1 MEVREITCSHQ
12 ELFQASIDCLGCVT
26 EYILFYCRGNMKR
39 QPIYLAISLSL
50 LIITLFATGVPTP
63 VEFKVVNSQ
72 FWANKQ
78 SAQAAP
84 TNAGKPISEVSLNK
98 DGTIMVNGKSFFPLG
113 IYHNSQNSPD
123 WSTTGKRGLNDL
135 QEIAKAGFNTIHPEI
150 GGNYESD
157 VLFLKE
163 ALRLGVYVLPNFSY
177 DNRIAI
183 ISKYKN
189 NPAILGWDIA
199 DDVDHPNNKF
209 TPAKI
214 MKWHRDTKQIDSN
227 RLTYTSGAF
236 LNNIE
241 PFMHTSDIVGF
252 QSYPIDNGTGD
263 KKPLRN
269 SYYTYYSLLTA
280 KLDNNG
286 NPSEPILDKRTIIA
300 NLQVFPW
307 KDKPPNAHE
316 VRNMTYSALINGVKG
331 ILYFTYFDGK
341 WDLPIHKDLW
351 NGIKSLVPE
360 INTLTPVLL
369 NGALT
374 KIDTKVDDLYAG
386 QWTYNNSVYVVIL
399 NTNPDNFIQASVKLP
414 TQFKGSA
421 QPVFSERP
429 KGMVYA
435 NRKLSGVIQ
444 PGDVHVYKISE

>member
-1 MEVREITCSHQ
+1 MTR
-12 ELFQASIDCLGCVT
+12 
-26 EYILFYCRGNMKR
+26 K
-39 QPIYLAISLSL
+39 PIYLVISLFTSL
-50 LIITLFATGVPTP
+50 LIITLFATGIPTP
-63 VEFKVVNSQ
+63 VGFNVMDSQ
-72 FWANKQ
+72 FWANEQ
-78 SAQAAP
+78 STQAAP
-84 TNAGKPISEVSLNK
+84 TTAIKPISKVSLNK
-98 DGTIMVNGKSFFPLG
+98 DGTILVNGKSFFPLG

-123 WSTTGKRGLNDL
+123 WSTTGKRRLNDL
-135 QEIAKAGFNTIHPEI
+135 QEIAKAGFNTVHPEI
-150 GGNYESD
+150 GGNYKSD
-157 VLFLKE
+157 ELFLKE

-183 ISKYKN
+183 ISKHKN

-214 MKWHRDTKQIDSN
+214 MKWHRETKQIDNN

-241 PFMHTSDIVGF
+241 PFIHTSDIVGF
-252 QSYPIDNGTGD
+252 QSYPIDYDPAD
-263 KKPLRN
+263 KKPKPLRN
-269 SYYTYYSLLTA
+269 SYYNYYSLLTA

-286 NPSEPILDKRTIIA
+286 NSSEPILEKRTIIA

-307 KDKPPNAHE
+307 KNKPPNAHE

-386 QWTYNNSVYVVIL
+386 QWTYKNSIYAVVL
-399 NTNPDNFIQASVKLP
+399 NTNPDKFIQASIKLP

-421 QPVFSERP
+421 KPLFSERP
-429 KGMVYA
+429 KGMVYS
-435 NRKLSGVIQ
+435 NRTLTGMIQ